1 MELERKYKYLVWYRS
16 WKTLSFSL
24 SLSLN
29 LFGCVLSLTLLFLF
43 PFFFLF
49 LFLTSTNGQTRSD
62 VGFCWII
69 RTAEIG
75 IFGKWFRP
83 VGMRHVC
90 CQRPAQRDA
99 LTRAA
104 SRKERESSELNRP
117 RVFLLARALH
127 TRIVV
132 LKKIKKNY

>member
-1 MELERKYKYLVWYRS
+1 MELERKYKYLVLYRS
-16 WKTLSFSL
+16 WKTLSVSL
-24 SLSLN
+24 SLSLSQP
-29 LFGCVLSLTLLFLF
+29 LWVCSVSDFVVSLS
-43 PFFFLF
+43 FFFLF

-117 RVFLLARALH
+117 RVLLLARAFTLE
-127 TRIVV
+127 
-132 LKKIKKNY
+132 